1 MSDEVCYLECFNTLP
16 VPIADAASPFRC
28 RCVYG
33 YGVDASDRPEQPA
46 LAPSGIG
53 WTFLANGSKVWQ
65 VL

>member
-1 MSDEVCYLECFNTLP
+1 MQKYKFKKMGCVFVIVLTFFGLCFPLFLTFALSLP
-16 VPIADAASPFRC
+16 AEHQQA
-28 RCVYG
+28 
-33 YGVDASDRPEQPA
+33 A